1 MITAVLKLLAA
12 TIPTSGSN
20 ITPITTRLA
29 TFPMFLDNFS
39 TRTAKN
45 NMTTS
50 FAISDGWNCI
60 GPSASHLDDPCES
73 VPIPQNIY
81 KYTKHKGNHI
91 CKCIKFLPES
101 IVNLCSQIH
110 KHRTDRNISYLPFLN
125 STHCLHTYLLRYR
138 HLNCTT

>member
-1 MITAVLKLLAA
+1 MINTVTNATPRMTIITKCEYFGLATKSIQTPIPIMITAVLKLLAA

-73 VPIPQNIY
+73 VPIPGT
-81 KYTKHKGNHI
+81 YTSI
-91 CKCIKFLPES
+91 QSIKA
-101 IVNLCSQIH
+101 
-110 KHRTDRNISYLPFLN
+110 T
-125 STHCLHTYLLRYR
+125 TYA
-138 HLNCTT
+138 NV